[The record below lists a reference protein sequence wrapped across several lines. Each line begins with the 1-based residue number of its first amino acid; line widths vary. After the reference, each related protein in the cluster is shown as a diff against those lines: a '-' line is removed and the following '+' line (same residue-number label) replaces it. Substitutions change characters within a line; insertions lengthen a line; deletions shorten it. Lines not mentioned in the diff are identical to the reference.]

1 MPKRAASASRYE
13 LQLSLLGRK
22 NTLRPTVLLAFII
35 LYPLTTASFDI
46 PISGMAPEVFLFRVV
61 VGNLIIAPL
70 LWMAGLQIDRMA
82 RTSIRVYLNL
92 GLVFVLGAIRPLIM
106 NQLEPLVFG
115 TATTTAG
122 TLRPLLTGATS
133 FGLFIIVAI
142 FANLRLEFA
151 EGSRAFS
158 AIDAELDAYRNE
170 SATLLA
176 QEEKRLGAVTRKRLE
191 PVLRALGAQFEAS
204 KSTLDFK
211 TALDELRDAIDN
223 TVRPLT
229 RYLARVAAEPA
240 KSLPTAAKQPRRVS
254 ALPSRASLKQS
265 WQPRVQLLLAGPMF
279 ISLSAF
285 EYGFGHIPQSLV
297 LLLALWVIFEV
308 LRLLLPSRTLPA
320 LASLGIAGVFGASF
334 WLLAFW
340 LTDMWAISLGLP
352 SRFAGPLI
360 FNIGSSTLI
369 LSLFVSATYIFQYN
383 LVELRDALRTKKLE
397 LKRDKAL
404 FEQRIWVARRNY
416 TYMVHGDVQSLLSVA
431 LTRAR
436 NATRPTKAEL
446 QLIRADLNKAQEL
459 INAPLNKVSIDLER
473 ELEALVKTW
482 AGACD
487 ITFNIDATVREL
499 LIADANLAFCVNE
512 LSKEIVGNAFRH
524 GGSNEL
530 HFSIEASA
538 DSTVELIATSNG
550 LPPTLNPKPGVGL
563 RMFDELS
570 ITWSMVP
577 NKNNVGAKIS
587 LTLPL

>member
-1 MPKRAASASRYE
+1 MPIRQASASRYE

-22 NTLRPTVLLAFII
+22 NTLRPTVLLAFIV

-46 PISGMAPEVFLFRVV
+46 PISGMTPDVFLFRVV

-70 LWMAGLQIDRMA
+70 LWLGGLQIDRLA
-82 RTSIRVYLNL
+82 GTSIRVYLNL

-106 NQLEPLVFG
+106 NELEPLVFG
-115 TATTTAG
+115 TTITTEGA
-122 TLRPLLTGATS
+122 LRPLLTGATS

-151 EGSRAFS
+151 EGSREFS
-158 AIDAELDAYRNE
+158 KVDAELDAYRND
-170 SATLLA
+170 SAKLLTD
-176 QEEKRLGAVTRKRLE
+176 EEKRLGSVTRKRLE

-211 TALDELRDAIDN
+211 SALDELRDAIDN

-229 RYLARVAAEPA
+229 RYLAKVATEPA
-240 KSLPTAAKQPRRVS
+240 KSLPTATTQPRRVS
-254 ALPSRASLKQS
+254 AIPSRASLKQS

-285 EYGFGHIPQSLV
+285 EYGFGHIPQSL
-297 LLLALWVIFEV
+297 LLLVALWVIFEV
-308 LRLLLPSRTLPA
+308 LRLLFSPRTLPA
-320 LASLGIAGVFGASF
+320 LASLSISGLLGASF

-340 LTDMWAISLGLP
+340 LTDMWAISLGLD

-360 FNIGSSTLI
+360 INIGSSTLI

-383 LVELRDALRTKKLE
+383 LVELRDALRMKRQE

-436 NATRPTKAEL
+436 NIVRPTKAEL
-446 QLIRADLNKAQEL
+446 QLIRDDLNKAQEL

-473 ELEALVKTW
+473 ELEALTW
-482 AGACD
+482 
-487 ITFNIDATVREL
+487 
-499 LIADANLAFCVNE
+499 
-512 LSKEIVGNAFRH
+512 
-524 GGSNEL
+524 
-530 HFSIEASA
+530 
-538 DSTVELIATSNG
+538 
-550 LPPTLNPKPGVGL
+550 
-563 RMFDELS
+563 
-570 ITWSMVP
+570 
-577 NKNNVGAKIS
+577 
-587 LTLPL
+587 

>member
-1 MPKRAASASRYE
+1 MPKRVASTSRYE

-22 NTLRPTVLLAFII
+22 NTLRPTVLLAFVL

-61 VGNLIIAPL
+61 VGNLIIAPV
-70 LWMAGLQIDRMA
+70 LWAAGLQIDRIA

-92 GLVFVLGAIRPLIM
+92 SLVFALGAIRPLIM
-106 NQLEPLVFG
+106 NLLEPLVFG
-115 TATTTAG
+115 TTTTTAG
-122 TLRPLLTGATS
+122 SLRPLLTGATS

-158 AIDAELDAYRNE
+158 AIDAELDAYRND
-170 SATLLA
+170 SAKLLA
-176 QEEKRLGAVTRKRLE
+176 DEEKRLGSVTRKRLE
-191 PVLRALGAQFEAS
+191 PVLRALGAQFGAS

-211 TALDELRDAIDN
+211 SALDELRDAIDN

-229 RYLARVAAEPA
+229 RYLAKVAAEPA
-240 KSLPTAAKQPRRVS
+240 KSLPTAAEQPRRVS

-265 WQPRVQLLLAGPMF
+265 WQPRIQLLLAGPMF

-285 EYGFGHIPQSLV
+285 EYGFGHIPQSLL
-297 LLLALWVIFEV
+297 LLLALSVIFE
-308 LRLLLPSRTLPA
+308 LIRLLLPSRTLPA
-320 LASLGIAGVFGASF
+320 LASLTIAGFFGASF

-340 LTDMWAISLGLP
+340 LTDTWAISLGLD

-360 FNIGSSTLI
+360 FNIGSSTLL
-369 LSLFVSATYIFQYN
+369 LSLIVSATYIFQYN
-383 LVELRDALRTKKLE
+383 LVELREALRIKKRE
-397 LKRDKAL
+397 LKRDEAL

-436 NATRPTKAEL
+436 NAARPTKAEL
-446 QLIRADLNKAQEL
+446 QLIRADLQKALEL
-459 INAPLNKVSIDLER
+459 INAPLNKVNIDLEQ

-487 ITFNIDATVREL
+487 ITFEIDETVREL
-499 LIADANLAFCVNE
+499 LLADSNLAFCVNE

-530 HFSIEASA
+530 HISIEAGA
-538 DSTVELIATSNG
+538 ESTVELVATSNG
-550 LPPTLNPKPGVGL
+550 LPPAANPKPGVGL

-570 ITWSMVP
+570 IAWSMVP

>member
-22 NTLRPTVLLAFII
+22 NTLRPTVLLAFIL

-61 VGNLIIAPL
+61 VGNLIIAPA
-70 LWMAGLQIDRMA
+70 LWAAGLQIDRLA

-92 GLVFVLGAIRPLIM
+92 SLVFVLGAIRPVIM

-115 TATTTAG
+115 TTTTTDG

-158 AIDAELDAYRNE
+158 AIDAELDAYRND
-170 SATLLA
+170 SAKLLA
-176 QEEKRLGAVTRKRLE
+176 EEEKRLGSVTRKRLE
-191 PVLRALGAQFEAS
+191 PVLRALGVQFGAS
-204 KSTLDFK
+204 KSTVDFK
-211 TALDELRDAIDN
+211 SALDELRDAIDN

-229 RYLARVAAEPA
+229 RYLAKVAAEPA
-240 KSLPTAAKQPRRVS
+240 KSLPTAAEQPRRVS

-285 EYGFGHIPQSLV
+285 EYGFGHIPQSLI
-297 LLLALWVIFEV
+297 LLFAVWVVFEV
-308 LRLLLPSRTLPA
+308 LRLLLSPRTLPA
-320 LASLGIAGVFGASF
+320 LVSLTFAGLFGASF

-340 LTDMWAISLGLP
+340 LTDTWAISLGLD

-360 FNIGSSTLI
+360 FNIGSSTLL
-369 LSLFVSATYIFQYN
+369 LSLIVSATYIFQYN
-383 LVELRDALRTKKLE
+383 LVELREALRIKKRE
-397 LKRDKAL
+397 LKRDEAL

-436 NATRPTKAEL
+436 NAARPTKAEL
-446 QLIRADLNKAQEL
+446 QLIRADLQKALEL
-459 INAPLNKVSIDLER
+459 INAPLNKVNIDLEQ

-487 ITFNIDATVREL
+487 ITFEIDATVRDL
-499 LIADANLAFCVNE
+499 LLADSNLAFCVNE
-512 LSKEIVGNAFRH
+512 LSKEIAGNAFRH

-530 HFSIEASA
+530 HISIETSA
-538 DSTVELIATSNG
+538 EPTVELIATSNG
-550 LPPTLNPKPGVGL
+550 LPPAANPKPGVGL

>member
-1 MPKRAASASRYE
+1 MSKRAASTSRYE

-22 NTLRPTVLLAFII
+22 NTMRPTVLLAFIV

-70 LWMAGLQIDRMA
+70 LWVAGLQIDRLA

-92 GLVFVLGAIRPLIM
+92 SLVFVLGAIRPLIM

-115 TATTTAG
+115 TTTTTAG

-158 AIDAELDAYRNE
+158 QIDAELDAYRND
-170 SATLLA
+170 SAKLLA
-176 QEEKRLGAVTRKRLE
+176 EEEKRLGSVTRKRLE
-191 PVLRALGAQFEAS
+191 PVLRALGAQFGAS

-211 TALDELRDAIDN
+211 SALDELRDAIDN

-229 RYLARVAAEPA
+229 RYLAKVAAEPA

-254 ALPSRASLKQS
+254 AIPSRASLKQS

-285 EYGFGHIPQSLV
+285 EYGVGHIPQALI
-297 LLLALWVIFEV
+297 LLFALWVVFEL
-308 LRLLLPSRTLPA
+308 LRLLLPPRTLPA
-320 LASLGIAGVFGASF
+320 LASLTISGIFGSSF

-340 LTDMWAISLGLP
+340 LTDLWAISLGLD

-383 LVELRDALRTKKLE
+383 LVELREALRTKKQE

-436 NATRPTKAEL
+436 NAARPTKAEL

-487 ITFNIDATVREL
+487 ITFEIDATVREL
-499 LIADANLAFCVNE
+499 LLADSNLAFCVNE
-512 LSKEIVGNAFRH
+512 LSKEIAGNAFRH
-524 GGSNEL
+524 GGSSEL
-530 HFSIEASA
+530 HISIEASA
-538 DSTVELIATSNG
+538 ESTVELIATSNG
-550 LPPTLNPKPGVGL
+550 LPPAANPKPGVGL

>member
-1 MPKRAASASRYE
+1 MPKRLASASRYE

-22 NTLRPTVLLAFII
+22 NTLRPTVLLAFIV

-70 LWMAGLQIDRMA
+70 LWLVGLQIDRLA

-92 GLVFVLGAIRPLIM
+92 GLVFILGAIRPLIM

-115 TATTTAG
+115 TTTTTAG

-158 AIDAELDAYRNE
+158 KVDAELDAYRND
-170 SATLLA
+170 SAKLLA
-176 QEEKRLGAVTRKRLE
+176 EEEKRLGSVTRKRLE
-191 PVLRALGAQFEAS
+191 PVLRALGLQFEAS

-211 TALDELRDAIDN
+211 SALDDLRDAIDN

-229 RYLARVAAEPA
+229 RYLAKVANEPA
-240 KSLPTAAKQPRRVS
+240 KSLPTAATQPRRVS
-254 ALPSRASLKQS
+254 AIPARASLKQS
-265 WQPRVQLLLAGPMF
+265 WQPQVQLLLAGPMF

-285 EYGFGHIPQSLV
+285 EYGFGHIPQSLL

-308 LRLLLPSRTLPA
+308 LRLLLSSRTLPA

-340 LTDMWAISLGLP
+340 LTDMWAISLGLD

-383 LVELRDALRTKKLE
+383 LVELREALRTKRQE
-397 LKRDKAL
+397 LNRDKAI

-431 LTRAR
+431 LTRAK
-436 NATRPTKAEL
+436 NAARPTQAEL
-446 QLIRADLNKAQEL
+446 QLIRSDLNRAQEL

-487 ITFNIDATVREL
+487 ITFKIDATVREVL
-499 LIADANLAFCVNE
+499 LADSNLAFCVNE
-512 LSKEIVGNAFRH
+512 LSKEIAGNAFRH
-524 GGSNEL
+524 GGSSQL
-530 HFSIEASA
+530 HFSIEASPE
-538 DSTVELIATSNG
+538 STVELIATSNG
-550 LPPTLNPKPGVGL
+550 QPPGPNPKPGVGL

-570 ITWSMVP
+570 IAWSMVP
-577 NKNNVGAKIS
+577 NKNSVGAKVS
-587 LTLPL
+587 LTMPL

>member
-1 MPKRAASASRYE
+1 MPRRVASASRYE

-22 NTLRPTVLLAFII
+22 NTLRPTVLLAFIV
-35 LYPLTTASFDI
+35 LYPLTTAFFDI

-70 LWMAGLQIDRMA
+70 LWLGGLAIDRMA

-92 GLVFVLGAIRPLIM
+92 SLVFVLGAIRPLIM

-115 TATTTAG
+115 TTTTAAG

-158 AIDAELDAYRNE
+158 AIDAELEAYRND
-170 SATLLA
+170 SAKLLA
-176 QEEKRLGAVTRKRLE
+176 EEEKRLGAVTRKRLE
-191 PVLRALGAQFEAS
+191 PVLRALGAQFGAS

-211 TALDELRDAIDN
+211 SALDELRDAIDN

-229 RYLARVAAEPA
+229 RYLAKVAAEPA
-240 KSLPTAAKQPRRVS
+240 KSLPTAAEQPRRVS

-285 EYGFGHIPQSLV
+285 EYGFGHIPESLV
-297 LLLALWVIFEV
+297 MLLALWVIFEV
-308 LRLLLPSRTLPA
+308 LRLLLSSRTLPA
-320 LASLGIAGVFGASF
+320 LVSLTIAGFFGASF

-340 LTDMWAISLGLP
+340 ITDMGAISLGLD

-360 FNIGSSTLI
+360 INIGSSTLL
-369 LSLFVSATYIFQYN
+369 LSLIVSATYIFQYN
-383 LVELRDALRTKKLE
+383 LVELREALRIKKRE
-397 LKRDKAL
+397 LKRDEAL

-436 NATRPTKAEL
+436 NAARPTKAEL
-446 QLIRADLNKAQEL
+446 QLIRADLQKALEL
-459 INAPLNKVSIDLER
+459 INAPLNKVNIDLEQ

-487 ITFNIDATVREL
+487 ITFEIDETVREL
-499 LIADANLAFCVNE
+499 LLADSNLAFCVNE

-524 GGSNEL
+524 GGSSEL
-530 HFSIEASA
+530 HISIETSA
-538 DSTVELIATSNG
+538 ESTVELIATSNG
-550 LPPTLNPKPGVGL
+550 LPPASNPKPGVGL

-570 ITWSMVP
+570 IAWSMVP

>member
-1 MPKRAASASRYE
+1 M
-13 LQLSLLGRK
+13 
-22 NTLRPTVLLAFII
+22 
-35 LYPLTTASFDI
+35 
-46 PISGMAPEVFLFRVV
+46 
-61 VGNLIIAPL
+61 
-70 LWMAGLQIDRMA
+70 
-82 RTSIRVYLNL
+82 YLNL
-92 GLVFVLGAIRPLIM
+92 SLVFALGAIRPLIM
-106 NQLEPLVFG
+106 NLLEPLVFG
-115 TATTTAG
+115 TTTTTAG
-122 TLRPLLTGATS
+122 SLRPLLTGATS

-158 AIDAELDAYRNE
+158 AIDAELDAYRND
-170 SATLLA
+170 SAKLLA
-176 QEEKRLGAVTRKRLE
+176 EEEKRLGSVTRKRLE
-191 PVLRALGAQFEAS
+191 PVLRALGAQFGAS

-211 TALDELRDAIDN
+211 SALDELRDAIDN

-229 RYLARVAAEPA
+229 RYLAKVAAEPA
-240 KSLPTAAKQPRRVS
+240 KSLPTAAEQPRRVS

-265 WQPRVQLLLAGPMF
+265 WQPRIQLLLAGPMF

-285 EYGFGHIPQSLV
+285 EYGFGHIPQSLL
-297 LLLALWVIFEV
+297 LLLALSVIFE
-308 LRLLLPSRTLPA
+308 LIRLLLPSRTLPA
-320 LASLGIAGVFGASF
+320 LASLTIAGFFGASF

-340 LTDMWAISLGLP
+340 LTDTWAISLGLD

-360 FNIGSSTLI
+360 FNIGSSTLL
-369 LSLFVSATYIFQYN
+369 LSLIVSATYIFQYN
-383 LVELRDALRTKKLE
+383 LVELREALRIKKRE
-397 LKRDKAL
+397 LKRDEAL

-436 NATRPTKAEL
+436 NAARPTKAEL
-446 QLIRADLNKAQEL
+446 QLIRADLQKALEL
-459 INAPLNKVSIDLER
+459 INAPLNKVNIDLEQ

-487 ITFNIDATVREL
+487 ITFEIDETVREL
-499 LIADANLAFCVNE
+499 LLADSNLAFCVNE

-530 HFSIEASA
+530 HISIEAGA
-538 DSTVELIATSNG
+538 ESTVELIATSNG
-550 LPPTLNPKPGVGL
+550 LPPAANPKPGVGL

-570 ITWSMVP
+570 IAWSMVP
-577 NKNNVGAKIS
+577 NNNNVGAKIS

>member
-1 MPKRAASASRYE
+1 MPKRAASTSRYE

-22 NTLRPTVLLAFII
+22 NTMRPTVLLAFIV

-70 LWMAGLQIDRMA
+70 LWVAGLQIDRLA

-92 GLVFVLGAIRPLIM
+92 SMVFVLGAIRPLIM

-115 TATTTAG
+115 TTTTTAG
-122 TLRPLLTGATS
+122 SLRPLLTGATS

-158 AIDAELDAYRNE
+158 AIDAELDAYRND
-170 SATLLA
+170 SAKLLA
-176 QEEKRLGAVTRKRLE
+176 EEEKRLGSVTRKRLE

-211 TALDELRDAIDN
+211 SALDELRDAIDN

-229 RYLARVAAEPA
+229 RYLAKVAAEPA

-297 LLLALWVIFEV
+297 MLLALWVVFEL
-308 LRLLLPSRTLPA
+308 LRLLLPPRTLPA
-320 LASLGIAGVFGASF
+320 LASLTISGIFGSSF

-340 LTDMWAISLGLP
+340 ITDMGATSLGLD

-360 FNIGSSTLI
+360 FNIGSSTLL
-369 LSLFVSATYIFQYN
+369 LSLIVSATYIFQYN
-383 LVELRDALRTKKLE
+383 LVELREALSTKKQE

-436 NATRPTKAEL
+436 DAARPTKAEL
-446 QLIRADLNKAQEL
+446 QLIRADLQKALEL

-487 ITFNIDATVREL
+487 ITFEIDATVREL
-499 LIADANLAFCVNE
+499 LLADSNLAFCVNE

-538 DSTVELIATSNG
+538 ETTVELIATSNG
-550 LPPTLNPKPGVGL
+550 LPPAANPKPGVGL

>member
-1 MPKRAASASRYE
+1 MPKRVANASRYE
-13 LQLSLLGRK
+13 LELSLLGRR
-22 NTLRPTVLLAFII
+22 NTLRPTVLLAFIL

-70 LWMAGLQIDRMA
+70 LWVGGLQIHRIA
-82 RTSIRVYLNL
+82 RTRIRVYLNL
-92 GLVFVLGAIRPLIM
+92 SLVFVLGAIRPLIM

-115 TATTTAG
+115 TTTTTAG
-122 TLRPLLTGATS
+122 NLRPLLTGATS

-158 AIDAELDAYRNE
+158 AIDAELDAYRND
-170 SATLLA
+170 SAKLLA
-176 QEEKRLGAVTRKRLE
+176 DEEKRLGSVTRKRLE
-191 PVLRALGAQFEAS
+191 PVLRALGAQFGAS

-211 TALDELRDAIDN
+211 SALDELRDAIDN

-229 RYLARVAAEPA
+229 RYLAKVAAEPA
-240 KSLPTAAKQPRRVS
+240 KSLPTPNEQPRRVS

-285 EYGFGHIPQSLV
+285 EYGFGHIPQSLI
-297 LLLALWVIFEV
+297 LLFAVWVVFEV
-308 LRLLLPSRTLPA
+308 LRLLLSPRTLPA
-320 LASLGIAGVFGASF
+320 LASLTIAGFFGASF

-340 LTDMWAISLGLP
+340 LTDTWAISLGLD

-360 FNIGSSTLI
+360 FNIGSSTLL
-369 LSLFVSATYIFQYN
+369 LSLIVSATYIFQYN
-383 LVELRDALRTKKLE
+383 LVELREALRTKKRE
-397 LKRDKAL
+397 LKRDQAL

-436 NATRPTKAEL
+436 NAARPTKAEL
-446 QLIRADLNKAQEL
+446 QLIRADLQKALEL
-459 INAPLNKVSIDLER
+459 INAPLNKVNIDLEQ
-473 ELEALVKTW
+473 ELAALVKTW

-487 ITFNIDATVREL
+487 ITFEIEAKVRDL
-499 LIADANLAFCVNE
+499 LLADSNLAFCVNE
-512 LSKEIVGNAFRH
+512 LSKEIAGNAFRH
-524 GGSNEL
+524 GGSDEL
-530 HFSIEASA
+530 HISIEASA
-538 DSTVELIATSNG
+538 ESTVELIATSNG
-550 LPPTLNPKPGVGL
+550 LPPASNPKPGVGM

-570 ITWSMVP
+570 IAWSMVP
-577 NKNNVGAKIS
+577 NKNNVGARIS